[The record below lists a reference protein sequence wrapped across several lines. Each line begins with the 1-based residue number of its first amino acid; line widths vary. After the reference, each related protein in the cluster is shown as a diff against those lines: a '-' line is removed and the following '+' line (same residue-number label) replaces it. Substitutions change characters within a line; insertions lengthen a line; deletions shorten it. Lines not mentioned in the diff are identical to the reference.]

1 MGVDEVRLAKQN
13 LGWPTEP
20 LFYIPKRAGEHFRKA
35 IERGKSVETEWSN
48 RFSAYNRAFPDLAK
62 GFRQVMDGKLPD
74 GWDRDIPA
82 FAADAKGMATRVAG
96 GKVMNAVAPRLP
108 ALIGG
113 SADLNPSTHTALS
126 GLGDFEPAGVTV
138 ADKQGAVDG
147 VCSYTGRNLYFGVRE
162 HGMGAIL
169 NGLAA
174 HGGVVPFGA
183 TFLIFS
189 DYMRPPIRLA
199 AMMKLHVIYVFT
211 HDSIALGQDG
221 STHQPVEQLA
231 GLRAVPGL
239 SVIRPGDA
247 NETAVA
253 WRVALEGGD
262 HPVALVLTRQNVPTL
277 DRTQCAA
284 ADGLR
289 QGAYVLADAPNGKPD
304 VILIATGSEVELVMA
319 ARQSLQE
326 RNVMA
331 RVVSMPSW
339 DLFDAQPRRYRD
351 QVLLPSIH
359 ARLAVEA
366 AASQGWHRYVGD
378 RGDVLGVDRFGA
390 SAPGDVVMREYGFTV
405 ENVCKRALA
414 LLR

>member
-1 MGVDEVRLAKQN
+1 MR
-13 LGWPTEP
+13 
-20 LFYIPKRAGEHFRKA
+20 GE
-35 IERGKSVETEWSN
+35 
-48 RFSAYNRAFPDLAK
+48 
-62 GFRQVMDGKLPD
+62 LPD
-74 GWDRDIPA
+74 GWDRDIPV
-82 FAADAKGMATRVAG
+82 FPADAKGMATRVAA

-138 ADKQGAVDG
+138 CDKQGAVDG
-147 VCSYTGRNLYFGVRE
+147 VWGYAGRNLYFGVRE

-174 HGGVVPFGA
+174 HGGAVPFGA

-199 AMMKLHVIYVFT
+199 AMMGLHVIYVFT

-239 SVIRPGDA
+239 TVIRPGDA

-253 WRVALEGGD
+253 WRVALEAGD

-289 QGAYVLADAPNGKPD
+289 HGAYVLADAPNGRPD
-304 VILIATGSEVELVMA
+304 VILIASGSEVGLIMA
-319 ARQSLQE
+319 ARQKLQDQ
-326 RNVMA
+326 NVLA

-339 DLFDAQPRRYRD
+339 ELFDAQPQSYRD

-366 AASQGWHRYVGD
+366 GASQGWHRYVGD

-390 SAPGDVVMREYGFTV
+390 SAPGDVVMREYGFTA